1 MILCCQA
8 MTIYGK
14 VKENRKMFISKRQY
28 EELLQRLESSLEGI
42 GQDIGRFQTAVQKHD
57 MAIEDLLE
65 EWEEKESEKDSIRK
79 RMMEYEQSENLL
91 LDLFVCYQEQMW
103 NMKRFAGRKDET
115 WAAQIALMEQ
125 KLEHCRQMCGISIIE
140 KCGVEVDYDL
150 HEVIEVKTTA
160 EPNKD
165 RLIAEIIDW
174 GYLYKG
180 KVKKRAQVTVY
191 HTENT
196 DAPN

>member
-1 MILCCQA
+1 
-8 MTIYGK
+8 
-14 VKENRKMFISKRQY
+14 
-28 EELLQRLESSLEGI
+28 
-42 GQDIGRFQTAVQKHD
+42 
-57 MAIEDLLE
+57 
-65 EWEEKESEKDSIRK
+65 
-79 RMMEYEQSENLL
+79 
-91 LDLFVCYQEQMW
+91 MW

-150 HEVIEVKTTA
+150 HEVIEVRTTA